1 MRGLAAGGRGALR
14 EEEEGAEHV
23 LVRLVV
29 AGAEDELGVGVE
41 VEDALHDLALVHR
54 ERADFQVLLPD
65 EDYGKRSVWYEMAP
79 S

>member
-29 AGAEDELGVGVE
+29 AGAEDELGVRVE
-41 VEDALHDLALVHR
+41 VQDPLHNLALVHG
-54 ERADFQVLLPD
+54 ERADLEVLLAN
-65 EDYGKRSVWYEMAP
+65 ED
-79 S
+79 